1 MIKNSLIFFL
11 MIFFIFEF
19 WNFDLKG
26 LEDDRESNWEDAN
39 S

>member
-1 MIKNSLIFFL
+1 L
-11 MIFFIFEF
+11 EF